1 MSNGAQCCALEICC
15 DPPAAR
21 EKLPAIVAKHAG
33 VAATP
38 AHAAVVRQVL
48 DMMAHEGLTFAPA
61 SMRQVIADVVA
72 AERARV
78 AKA

>member
-38 AHAAVVRQVL
+38 AHAAVVRQATRHDGARGPHL
-48 DMMAHEGLTFAPA
+48 
-61 SMRQVIADVVA
+61 
-72 AERARV
+72 RARV
-78 AKA
+78 HAAGYR